1 MDKAQK
7 KALTEEWKNR
17 RPEMGVISLRCRETG
32 EVFLGT
38 AKDTKAAFNSVR
50 AKLSG
55 GLHPNKRLMELWKQY
70 GVSIG
75 VVTCNYGRDDLDQ
88 YAMKRAEEMGLGGYD
103 MIVAL
108 DISGDNY
115 WLIQGSDISG
125 AFTDQDCSDYAYEY
139 MEYDFAR
146 GFYGDGL
153 LSLTEAL
160 ESWYEDYFD

>member
-32 EVFLGT
+32 EAFLGT

-70 GVSIG
+70 GEEGFAFSV
-75 VVTCNYGRDDLDQ
+75 
-88 YAMKRAEEMGLGGYD
+88 AAE
-103 MIVAL
+103 
-108 DISGDNY
+108 
-115 WLIQGSDISG
+115 
-125 AFTDQDCSDYAYEY
+125 
-139 MEYDFAR
+139 
-146 GFYGDGL
+146 
-153 LSLTEAL
+153 L
-160 ESWYEDYFD
+160 EYEDPLEDHSEELETLRELCLAEDEHAVKIWK